1 MPSKSFIGSSATSI
15 DVSDATRRFPRNLTA
30 TQADVERAETLL
42 NRDGLSPVED
52 DSGHRGGACQSR
64 HFPSGSDAPVDSAP
78 NPELFV
84 AFLGCLA
91 A

>member
-1 MPSKSFIGSSATSI
+1 MPTNG
-15 DVSDATRRFPRNLTA
+15 RFARDLTA
-30 TQADVERAETLL
+30 TQADVEIAETLL
-42 NRDGLSPVED
+42 NRDGLILVED

-64 HFPSGSDAPVDSAP
+64 HFPSWSDAAVDSAP
-78 NPELFV
+78 NPESFV